1 MNAVRRKR
9 WRIPIQ
15 ALLLL
20 CEAGSLFFA
29 VLLLAISF
37 WAAILGFGIEN
48 AALALE
54 GLFCLVAEVVIFAFV
69 FRALLALHRL
79 LRGLPVAGNSMPA
92 LEQMERIAD
101 NAALAGGV
109 WALLITVLA
118 ICGWEGAA
126 TPDGFPRFMLPAP
139 CLWLMALGFHVPAA
153 FIRRTLPLTRAVLPP
168 LPLAR
173 SLLALCAVLTA
184 VFGCIAGPEGWLLP
198 TCMFFTSALLLIVLW
213 AWRGSPRLLRIAG
226 WCLILCSA
234 GLMLR
239 DVGNLMA
246 DGTRLRLSLSGLMP
260 LLPVLAMICFPAV
273 AGMGLLLLPNL
284 IFPVR

>member
-1 MNAVRRKR
+1 M
-9 WRIPIQ
+9 Q

-20 CEAGSLFFA
+20 CEAGGLFFA

-37 WAAILGFGIEN
+37 WAAILGFGFEN

-54 GLFCLVAEVVIFAFV
+54 GLFCLVEEVVIFAFV

-92 LEQMERIAD
+92 LEQMEHIAD
-101 NAALAGGV
+101 NAALTGGV
-109 WALLITVLA
+109 WALLIT
-118 ICGWEGAA
+118 
-126 TPDGFPRFMLPAP
+126 
-139 CLWLMALGFHVPAA
+139 
-153 FIRRTLPLTRAVLPP
+153 
-168 LPLAR
+168 
-173 SLLALCAVLTA
+173 VLTA

-198 TCMFFTSALLLIVLW
+198 TRMFFPSALLLIVLW

-239 DVGNLMA
+239 DAGNLMA

-260 LLPVLAMICFPAV
+260 LLPVLAMICVPAV